1 MIMPRGQQL
10 LLPANPLFVLFT
22 LLTALFANMVVNIS
36 LVGNAAW
43 MPDFLA
49 LVLVF
54 WCVHQPRLVGIG
66 VAFFFGVA
74 TDVHQAALLG
84 QHAMSYTALG
94 FMAIMVHRRLLWFTV
109 PSQAMQVLPLFAVA
123 HALELTV
130 RMMSGALFP
139 GWTIFLAPLLE
150 AVLWPVVSVLLLAP
164 QRRAPNPDLNRPL

>member
-10 LLPANPLFVLFT
+10 LLPANPLFVLLT
-22 LLTALFANMVVNIS
+22 LIAALFANMVVNIS

-74 TDVHQAALLG
+74 TDVHQASLLG

-109 PSQAMQVLPLFAVA
+109 PSQAMQVLPLFVVA
-123 HALELTV
+123 HAIELTV

-139 GWTIFLAPLLE
+139 GWMILLAPLLE
-150 AVLWPVVSVLLLAP
+150 TVLWPVISVLLLAP

>member
-10 LLPANPLFVLFT
+10 LLPANPLFILFT
-22 LLTALFANMVVNIS
+22 LLAALFANMVVNIS

-49 LVLVF
+49 LILVF
-54 WCVHQPRLVGIG
+54 WCVHQPRMVGIG

-74 TDVHQAALLG
+74 TDVHQSALLG
-84 QHAMSYTALG
+84 QHALSYTALS

-109 PSQAMQVLPLFAVA
+109 PSQAMQVLGLFAVA
-123 HALELTV
+123 HALELLV

-139 GWTIFLAPLLE
+139 GWMILLAPLFE
-150 AVLWPVVSVLLLAP
+150 ALLWPVVSVLLLAP
-164 QRRAPNPDLNRPL
+164 QRRAPNPDANRPL

>member
-10 LLPANPLFVLFT
+10 LLPANPLFVLLT
-22 LLTALFANMVVNIS
+22 LLAALFANMVVNIS

-54 WCVHQPRLVGIG
+54 WCVHQPRLAGIG

-74 TDVHQAALLG
+74 TDVHQASLMG

-139 GWTIFLAPLLE
+139 GWMILLPPLFE

-164 QRRAPNPDLNRPL
+164 QRRAPSPDLNRPL

>member
-109 PSQAMQVLPLFAVA
+109 PSQAMQVLPLFVLA

-139 GWTIFLAPLLE
+139 GWMILLAPLLE
-150 AVLWPVVSVLLLAP
+150 ALLWPVVSVFLLAP

>member
-109 PSQAMQVLPLFAVA
+109 PSQAMQVLPLFLVA
-123 HALELTV
+123 HAVELTV

-139 GWTIFLAPLLE
+139 GWMILLAPLLE
-150 AVLWPVVSVLLLAP
+150 ALLWPVVSVFLLAP

>member
-1 MIMPRGQQL
+1 
-10 LLPANPLFVLFT
+10 LFT
-22 LLTALFANMVVNIS
+22 LLAALFANMVVNIS

-49 LVLVF
+49 LILVF
-54 WCVHQPRLVGIG
+54 WCVHQPRMVGIG

-74 TDVHQAALLG
+74 TDVHQSALLG
-84 QHAMSYTALG
+84 QHALSYTALS

-123 HALELTV
+123 HALELLV

-139 GWTIFLAPLLE
+139 GWMILLAPLFE
-150 AVLWPVVSVLLLAP
+150 ALLWPVVSVLLLAP
-164 QRRAPNPDLNRPL
+164 QRRAPNPDANRPL